1 MFSACWGRGGEM
13 ANNEALKI
21 GPFRIAPRIR
31 DGQQSGKW
39 FLDIPPHV
47 SLEGRR
53 TRRSFDTKSEAMS
66 EARQLLRSLQIDGAL
81 RGFHRPVAGITFS
94 ELSQRWLSTQAD
106 RVATQKKRVISLE
119 THAFRLK
126 ALLGPLADLDIE
138 RISAKDIVDYQKIR
152 LAVGRSPATINSE
165 IRLLRQILSWAVDH
179 DLLRK
184 IPKVEPIPEPRKRL
198 SVPTIEEIVRVV
210 AALPPNLALLIR
222 FLAETGC
229 RKGEAFSLTWA
240 DVDELHNAIL
250 IRRKAG
256 WTPKTAHSD
265 RDVFVGATLMKEL
278 VAAKH
283 AALKQALDDR
293 ASASLVF
300 LGRGGG
306 RMWNFEKALATA
318 IKKAG
323 VTRDGAEMHITPHML
338 RKAHATWL
346 KQRGVDD
353 VILQPRLGHAPGSR
367 VTAYNYVH
375 LPSEAM
381 KSTIIDLGVE
391 GTNLD

>member
-1 MFSACWGRGGEM
+1 M

-21 GPFRIAPRIR
+21 GPFRIAPRVR

-94 ELSQRWLSTQAD
+94 ELSQRWLATQAD

-179 DLLRK
+179 DLLHK

-198 SVPTIEEIVRVV
+198 SVPTIEEIV
-210 AALPPNLALLIR
+210 
-222 FLAETGC
+222 T
-229 RKGEAFSLTWA
+229 
-240 DVDELHNAIL
+240 
-250 IRRKAG
+250 
-256 WTPKTAHSD
+256 
-265 RDVFVGATLMKEL
+265 
-278 VAAKH
+278 
-283 AALKQALDDR
+283 Q
-293 ASASLVF
+293 
-300 LGRGGG
+300 
-306 RMWNFEKALATA
+306 
-318 IKKAG
+318 
-323 VTRDGAEMHITPHML
+323 
-338 RKAHATWL
+338 
-346 KQRGVDD
+346 
-353 VILQPRLGHAPGSR
+353 
-367 VTAYNYVH
+367 
-375 LPSEAM
+375 
-381 KSTIIDLGVE
+381 
-391 GTNLD
+391 